1 MWFFKLFFK
10 GFRALGM
17 LGFYDL
23 SVLVVL
29 GFRGL
34 EVLGYRV

>member
-1 MWFFKLFFK
+1 MWFFKLFLK
-10 GFRALGM
+10 GLRALGM
-17 LGFYDL
+17 LGFYDF

-34 EVLGYRV
+34 GVLGV